1 MGGHE
6 TTVRHSEASDEQLM
20 AAYVAGDDAA
30 FAELWRRLAP
40 PLMRLLRWQLNRP
53 EDARDLLQQ
62 TFLHLH
68 RSRHDF
74 KPGSEFRPWLW
85 TIALNVKR
93 QHLRQLKRKPEVALE
108 ERSDGAGHGASYVE
122 QRELLRT
129 VQGALANLPPDQ
141 RDVIVLHWFRGL
153 GFNAVAQEVRASV
166 SAVKVRAHRGYD
178 VLRAAFGVSRSSRS
192 RPPGVRPSR
201 SSRGV
206 R

>member
-1 MGGHE
+1 
-6 TTVRHSEASDEQLM
+6 VQHSEASDEQLM
-20 AAYVAGDDAA
+20 AAYVAGDQAA

-74 KPGSEFRPWLW
+74 RPDAEFRPWLW

-108 ERSDGAGHGASYVE
+108 ERVGEAPDAATSYVE
-122 QRELLRT
+122 QHELIRS
-129 VQGALANLPPDQ
+129 VQGALAMLPPEQ
-141 RDVIVLHWFRGL
+141 REVIVLHWFRGL
-153 GFNAVAQEVRASV
+153 GFNAVATEVRASV
-166 SAVKVRAHRGYD
+166 SAVKVRAHRGYE
-178 VLRAAFGVSRSSRS
+178 VLRAAFGVPRGSRS

>member
-1 MGGHE
+1 MW
-6 TTVRHSEASDEQLM
+6 HSEASDEQLM
-20 AAYVAGDDAA
+20 AAYVAGDSAA

-40 PLMRLLRWQLNRP
+40 PLTRLLRWQLNRP

-74 KPGSEFRPWLW
+74 KAGSEFRPWLW

-93 QHLRQLKRKPEVALE
+93 QHLRQLKRKPEVALDDRGGE
-108 ERSDGAGHGASYVE
+108 TADAGASYVE
-122 QRELLRT
+122 QHELIRS
-129 VQGALANLPPDQ
+129 VQGALATLPPDQ

-153 GFNAVAQEVRASV
+153 GFNAVAAEVRASV

-178 VLRAAFGVSRSSRS
+178 VLRSAFGAPRGSRS

>member
-1 MGGHE
+1 MQ
-6 TTVRHSEASDEQLM
+6 HSQASDEQLM
-20 AAYVAGDDAA
+20 AAYVAGDQAA

-74 KPGSEFRPWLW
+74 RPDAEFRPWLW

-108 ERSDGAGHGASYVE
+108 ERSGEAADAGASYVE
-122 QRELLRT
+122 QHELIRS
-129 VQGALANLPPDQ
+129 VQGALALLPPEQ

-153 GFNAVAQEVRASV
+153 GFNAVAAEVRASV

-178 VLRAAFGVSRSSRS
+178 VLRAAFGAPRGSRS

-201 SSRGV
+201 SNRGV

>member
-1 MGGHE
+1 
-6 TTVRHSEASDEQLM
+6 VKHSEASDEQLM
-20 AAYVAGDDAA
+20 AAYVAGDQAA

-40 PLMRLLRWQLNRP
+40 PLMRLLRWQLSRP

-74 KPGSEFRPWLW
+74 RPGADFRPWLW

-108 ERSDGAGHGASYVE
+108 DRGAEAADAGSSYVE
-122 QRELLRT
+122 QHELIRS
-129 VQGALANLPPDQ
+129 VQGALATLPPDQ
-141 RDVIVLHWFRGL
+141 REVIILHWFRGL
-153 GFNAVAQEVRASV
+153 GFNAVATEVRASV

-178 VLRAAFGVSRSSRS
+178 VLRAAFGVSRGSRS
-192 RPPGVRPSR
+192 RPPGVRPSG